1 MCWRWNPIVQPFVL
15 GFETGRPFTSLQ
27 RLQSSQN
34 TGLQLE
40 SVEARRMVPE
50 ILQELSNYIIAG

>member
-1 MCWRWNPIVQPFVL
+1 MRWNPIVRPFVL
-15 GFETGRPFTSLQ
+15 RFETGPAVQ

-40 SVEARRMVPE
+40 PVEAHRMVPE
-50 ILQELSNYIIAG
+50 ILQELSNYIIAM